1 MGRILTPPPRD
12 ERKQADVYGSRR
24 VASHLASHLRWT
36 PRAMVCAMV
45 LPRTSRDQAAP
56 AIKRATERAAVSPL
70 VHAVYGA
77 QLKRARQDSNL
88 REEAS
93 PHPTPSLLLFVLS
106 GHVLSHCAG

>member
-24 VASHLASHLRWT
+24 VASHLASHLKWT

-56 AIKRATERAAVSPL
+56 ATKAGDPAGLPFLPLSMRFAA
-70 VHAVYGA
+70 
-77 QLKRARQDSNL
+77 
-88 REEAS
+88 
-93 PHPTPSLLLFVLS
+93 LS
-106 GHVLSHCAG
+106 